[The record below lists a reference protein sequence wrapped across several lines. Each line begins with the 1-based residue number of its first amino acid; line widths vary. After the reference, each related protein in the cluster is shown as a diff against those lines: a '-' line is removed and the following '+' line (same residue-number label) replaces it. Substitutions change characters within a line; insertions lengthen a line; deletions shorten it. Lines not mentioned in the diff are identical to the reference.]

1 MSSLGLAHAT
11 DVYLVVYVALSME
24 EATARI
30 CVPAVD
36 GSIGVQIGTQELL
49 MMVVCL
55 VLRLGSNEGRSRWK
69 STASVL

>member
-1 MSSLGLAHAT
+1 MSSLGPAHAT
-11 DVYLVVYVALSME
+11 AVYLVVFVAMVE

-36 GSIGVQIGTQELL
+36 GSIGVQVGTQELL
-49 MMVVCL
+49 MLLVCL
-55 VLRLGSNEGRSRWK
+55 VLRLGSDEGRSRWK